1 MPAAADLRP
10 AYVSNEYP
18 RLCLALV
25 PGLVCLLAVSSC
37 DEPPPQQRM
46 ENAQAFLQRG
56 NAQLAIAELKRVLQE
71 QPENADIR
79 VMLGKIYL
87 TGGDLPYAEKELERA
102 KALGL
107 DSAELMLTLGE
118 LWLKQGRR

>member
-1 MPAAADLRP
+1 M
-10 AYVSNEYP
+10 
-18 RLCLALV
+18 
-25 PGLVCLLAVSSC
+25 
-37 DEPPPQQRM
+37 
-46 ENAQAFLQRG
+46 QRG
-56 NAQLAIAELKRVLQE
+56 DAQLAIAELKRALQE

-107 DSAELMLTLGE
+107 GSAELMLTLGE
-118 LWLKQGRR
+118 LWLKQGRREYLLRELNARDDWPRDARTAVHELRARAFLGLHDLAGARSACDAHPAH